1 MKVSRR
7 ADISP
12 FYAMEILK
20 TANEMADDG
29 ADIMHME
36 TGEPVSGAPSKVIE
50 AAHAALDH
58 AHLGYTEA
66 QGDPDL
72 RARIAQH
79 YAEYYGQQGRLGYT
93 EAQSRSHLRARIA
106 QHYAES
112 RFGRRPGRP
121 SESLS
126 PWRFGRAFLATA
138 RGNPLFAVYAG
149 PALGSGFTR
158 PHRPTLRRI
167 LRPTGGDV
175 GASGGLLLAFLAAFV
190 VRVAMADPSYPA
202 YRNTLAA
209 LGLESVGLPAGPKTR
224 FQPTVEL
231 LRALEEPIQG
241 LIISSPSNPTGTM
254 IPRAEFEAV
263 AKYCDSEGIRIIS
276 DEIYHGIT
284 YGERAETILA
294 YSDSAIVA
302 NGFSKYFA
310 MTGWRLGWMIFP
322 SDLVRPVER
331 LAQNIFISPPALSQ
345 HAALA
350 AFDCRDELD
359 ANVARYAENR
369 KILQHA
375 LPQAGFGDLAP
386 SDGAFYVYADVSRL
400 TNDSQQFCQDM
411 LKATGVA
418 ATPGIDFD
426 TARGNRYVRISF
438 ASDRATVSRATD
450 ALIHWLKSE

>member
-1 MKVSRR
+1 MKISKR
-7 ADISP
+7 AGIAP

-20 TANEMADDG
+20 TANEMADGG
-29 ADIMHME
+29 ADIIHME
-36 TGEPVSGAPSKVIE
+36 TGEPVSGAPSRALE

-66 QGDPDL
+66 QGNPIL
-72 RARIAQH
+72 RSRIAQH
-79 YAEYYGQQGRLGYT
+79 YAEYYGRQVAPT
-93 EAQSRSHLRARIA
+93 RITV
-106 QHYAES
+106 S
-112 RFGRRPGRP
+112 
-121 SESLS
+121 
-126 PWRFGRAFLATA
+126 
-138 RGNPLFAVYAG
+138 
-149 PALGSGFTR
+149 
-158 PHRPTLRRI
+158 I
-167 LRPTGGDV
+167 
-175 GASGGLLLAFLAAFV
+175 GASGGLLLAFLAAFDV
-190 VRVAMADPSYPA
+190 GDRVAMAEPSYPA
-202 YRNTLAA
+202 YRNTLTA
-209 LGLESVGLPAGPKTR
+209 LGLESVGLPAGPETR
-224 FQPTVEL
+224 FQPTVKL
-231 LRALEEPIQG
+231 LQTLKEPIQG

-254 IPRAEFEAV
+254 IPRDEFKAV
-263 AKYCDSEGIRIIS
+263 AKYCDEEGIRIIS

-294 YSDSAIVA
+294 YSNSAIVA

-310 MTGWRLGWMIFP
+310 MTGWRLGWMVFP

-331 LAQNIFISPPALSQ
+331 LSQNIFISPPALSQ
-345 HAALA
+345 HVALA

-375 LPQAGFGDLAP
+375 LPKAGFGALAP

-438 ASDRATVSRATD
+438 ASDPETVSRAAE
-450 ALIHWLKSE
+450 ALIRWLKNK

>member
-1 MKVSRR
+1 MKVSKR
-7 ADISP
+7 ADVAP

-20 TANEMADDG
+20 TANEMADGG

-36 TGEPVSGAPSKVIE
+36 TGEPVSGAPSKAIE

-66 QGDPDL
+66 QGDPIL

-79 YAEYYGQQGRLGYT
+79 YAEYYGQQVAPERV
-93 EAQSRSHLRARIA
+93 
-106 QHYAES
+106 
-112 RFGRRPGRP
+112 
-121 SESLS
+121 
-126 PWRFGRAFLATA
+126 
-138 RGNPLFAVYAG
+138 AV
-149 PALGSGFTR
+149 T
-158 PHRPTLRRI
+158 I
-167 LRPTGGDV
+167 
-175 GASGGLLLAFLAAFV
+175 GASGGLLLAFLAAFDV
-190 VRVAMADPSYPA
+190 GDRVAMADPSYPA

-209 LGLESVGLPAGPKTR
+209 LGLETVGLPASPETR
-224 FQPTVEL
+224 FQPTVKL
-231 LRALEEPIQG
+231 LRALEKPIQG

-263 AKYCDSEGIRIIS
+263 AKYCDGEGIRIIS

-310 MTGWRLGWMIFP
+310 MTGWRLGWMVFP

-345 HAALA
+345 HVALA
-350 AFDCRDELD
+350 AFDCREELD

-369 KILQHA
+369 KILQLA

-418 ATPGIDFD
+418 VTPGIDFD

-438 ASDRATVSRATD
+438 ASDRETVSRAAD

>member
-36 TGEPVSGAPSKVIE
+36 TGEPVAVTSGAPSKVIE

-79 YAEYYGQQGRLGYT
+79 YAEYYGQQVAPERV
-93 EAQSRSHLRARIA
+93 
-106 QHYAES
+106 
-112 RFGRRPGRP
+112 
-121 SESLS
+121 
-126 PWRFGRAFLATA
+126 
-138 RGNPLFAVYAG
+138 AV
-149 PALGSGFTR
+149 T
-158 PHRPTLRRI
+158 I
-167 LRPTGGDV
+167 
-175 GASGGLLLAFLAAFV
+175 GASGGLLLAFLAAFDV
-190 VRVAMADPSYPA
+190 GDRVAMADPSYPA

>member
-1 MKVSRR
+1 MKVSKR
-7 ADISP
+7 ADVAP

-20 TANEMADDG
+20 AANEMADGG

-36 TGEPVSGAPSKVIE
+36 AGEPISGAPSKVVE

-66 QGDPDL
+66 QGDPKL

-79 YAEYYGQQGRLGYT
+79 YDEYYGQQVAPERV
-93 EAQSRSHLRARIA
+93 
-106 QHYAES
+106 
-112 RFGRRPGRP
+112 
-121 SESLS
+121 
-126 PWRFGRAFLATA
+126 
-138 RGNPLFAVYAG
+138 AV
-149 PALGSGFTR
+149 S
-158 PHRPTLRRI
+158 I
-167 LRPTGGDV
+167 
-175 GASGGLLLAFLAAFV
+175 GASGGLLLAFLAAFDV
-190 VRVAMADPSYPA
+190 GDRVAMADPSYPA

-209 LGLESVGLPAGPKTR
+209 LGLESVGLPAGPETR

-231 LRALEEPIQG
+231 LRALEKPIQG

-263 AKYCDSEGIRIIS
+263 AKYCDGEGIRIIS

-284 YGERAETILA
+284 YDERAETILA

-331 LAQNIFISPPALSQ
+331 LAQNMFISPPALSQ

-400 TNDSQQFCQDM
+400 TNDSQQFCRDM

-426 TARGNRYVRISF
+426 TARGNRYVRFSF
-438 ASDRATVSRATD
+438 ASDRATVSRAAD
-450 ALIHWLKSE
+450 ALIRWLKSE